1 MSMTVALGAD
11 HAGYPLKS
19 ALLPWLE
26 EQGYNVV
33 DVGAF
38 SLDPLDD
45 YPDFSQAV
53 ALSVASGQAKR
64 GIIVCGS
71 GVGGSIAANKVPGA
85 RASICHDT
93 YSAGQGVEHDDMNV
107 LCLGAR
113 VIGEILARDLVA
125 AFLRAQFIDEEKYR
139 RRLEKVMA
147 LERSALPANQ
157 SSAEGG

>member
-1 MSMTVALGAD
+1 MTVALGAD

-53 ALSVASGQAKR
+53 ALSVASGQAQR

-71 GVGGSIAANKVPGA
+71 GVGGSHRRQQGP
-85 RASICHDT
+85 RR
-93 YSAGQGVEHDDMNV
+93 AGQH
-107 LCLGAR
+107 
-113 VIGEILARDLVA
+113 
-125 AFLRAQFIDEEKYR
+125 
-139 RRLEKVMA
+139 
-147 LERSALPANQ
+147 LP
-157 SSAEGG
+157 